1 MSTVTLGD
9 PGLPLEEELASPE
22 LLSLEISENYESS
35 HLASATSVPEQDS
48 PGHWRQLEQWVAD
61 LQAEVASLRGHK
73 DRCERAMLSLLRE
86 MLQLRACGQL
96 QGAELKRLQQDVR
109 QAAQAPD
116 KEALECPG
124 AQNQNQNHMQ
134 TLDKR
139 LVEVREALTQ
149 IRRKQVLQDSERKNA
164 EQEASLRWAE
174 LAEKLEQEEQLR
186 EAACSALQKSQDEA
200 SRKVDREVARMQAQV
215 TKLGEEMSLRFLK
228 REAKLCGFLQK
239 SFLALEK
246 RMKASESTRLKAE
259 SSLRGELDSRWQ
271 RLQDLAEE
279 RAQALQGQQEQEECR
294 LLEQCRD
301 LDQAVIQLTKFVRQN
316 QVSLNRILLAE
327 QEAWDSKGQAEESR
341 AGELAAYVQESLAAV
356 QLAGELAQ
364 REAHGALQLLREK
377 SQALEESLAELGKQV
392 KDLSDHFV
400 ALSWRLDLQEQML
413 RLRLSEAKKEW
424 EGLEQK
430 SLEGLAQ
437 CQKEAEARLRE
448 VWERVDSLPRQI
460 EAVSDKCV
468 LRKSDSDLRISA
480 EGKARE
486 FEVEAVRQELA
497 AVLSSVQLLKE
508 GNPGRKIAEIQG
520 QLATFQSQ
528 IMKLETS
535 IQDNRT
541 IQNLKF
547 NTETRLRMEEMAS
560 LRESVL
566 RLQSDEGPWALT
578 LGSRRVLVSLGRQQF
593 FIKDSALGEA
603 VSVNRWGMYQTV
615 RWAEV
620 QWAAIFRGPL
630 RAWGGAGEAPRPV
643 GLSCV
648 SGQVAS
654 VEGGPHEPGGP
665 AEALRLG
672 ACPPVHSLAPFSEI
686 NVPALVPV
694 RVPSSHPGLRGTRP
708 ASRSSRLPGPRPAA
722 GRPAQAS
729 VSRGPTRSVQ
739 PPGGPAGT
747 GSGALSPWPWAASC
761 ALHTCMVASRGSG
774 SSCPNLG
781 SKQRV
786 CSHTQAAPLFLPPR
800 KALLIPQELALPPA
814 MGPGGG
820 AALGPARGAGSRE
833 SFAAHLGPRGCS
845 GRRMGLAQSGWR
857 VDPLSPQP
865 LGGGAPARRVLP
877 SWGQSSKG

>member
-1 MSTVTLGD
+1 MHLPAELAASNPSSGASPLSQTSTVTLGD
-9 PGLPLEEELASPE
+9 PGLPPEEGLASPE
-22 LLSLEISENYESS
+22 LLSLEENSENYESS
-35 HLASATSVPEQDS
+35 HLASATSVPERDS

-96 QGAELKRLQQDVR
+96 QDAELKRLQQDVR
-109 QAAQAPD
+109 QAVQAPD
-116 KEALECPG
+116 KEVLEVSPRRQRLLC
-124 AQNQNQNHMQ
+124 A
-134 TLDKR
+134 R

-149 IRRKQVLQDSERKNA
+149 IRRKQVLQDSERKDA

-174 LAEKLEQEEQLR
+174 LAGKLEQEEQLR

-200 SRKVDREVARMQAQV
+200 SRRVDREVARMQAQV

-228 REAKLCGFLQK
+228 REAKLCSFLQK

-259 SSLRGELDSRWQ
+259 SSLRGELDSRCQ

-279 RAQALQGQQEQEECR
+279 RAQALQGQQEVGSSGPCRECR

-301 LDQAVIQLTKFVRQN
+301 LDQAVIQLTNFVHQN
-316 QVSLNRILLAE
+316 QVSLNRILLAK
-327 QEAWDSKGQAEESR
+327 QEAWCVKGQAEESR
-341 AGELAAYVQESLAAV
+341 AGELAAYVQESLAAM

-413 RLRLSEAKKEW
+413 RLRLSEAKREW

-430 SLEGLAQ
+430 SLEGLVQ
-437 CQKEAEARLRE
+437 CRKEVEAHLRE

-486 FEVEAVRQELA
+486 FDFEAMRQELA

-520 QLATFQSQ
+520 QLATNQ

-547 NTETRLRMEEMAS
+547 NTETRLVRGEMAS

-615 RWAEV
+615 RWL
-620 QWAAIFRGPL
+620 QWKAVL
-630 RAWGGAGEAPRPV
+630 MSLVAPRRP
-643 GLSCV
+643 STF
-648 SGQVAS
+648 SKK
-654 VEGGPHEPGGP
+654 
-665 AEALRLG
+665 
-672 ACPPVHSLAPFSEI
+672 PF
-686 NVPALVPV
+686 
-694 RVPSSHPGLRGTRP
+694 G
-708 ASRSSRLPGPRPAA
+708 
-722 GRPAQAS
+722 
-729 VSRGPTRSVQ
+729 
-739 PPGGPAGT
+739 
-747 GSGALSPWPWAASC
+747 W
-761 ALHTCMVASRGSG
+761 
-774 SSCPNLG
+774 
-781 SKQRV
+781 
-786 CSHTQAAPLFLPPR
+786 
-800 KALLIPQELALPPA
+800 
-814 MGPGGG
+814 
-820 AALGPARGAGSRE
+820 GPARRLTA
-833 SFAAHLGPRGCS
+833 L
-845 GRRMGLAQSGWR
+845 
-857 VDPLSPQP
+857 PLSQ
-865 LGGGAPARRVLP
+865 
-877 SWGQSSKG
+877 K

>member
-1 MSTVTLGD
+1 MAAPGGPPDEVLGSPSEPPSSNPSSGASPLSQTSTVTLGD
-9 PGLPLEEELASPE
+9 PGLPPEEGLASPE
-22 LLSLEISENYESS
+22 LLSLEENSENYESS
-35 HLASATSVPEQDS
+35 HLASATSVPERDS

-96 QGAELKRLQQDVR
+96 QDAELKRLQQDVR
-109 QAAQAPD
+109 QAVQAPD
-116 KEALECPG
+116 KEVLEVSPRRQRLLC
-124 AQNQNQNHMQ
+124 A
-134 TLDKR
+134 R

-149 IRRKQVLQDSERKNA
+149 IRRKQVLQDSERKDA
-164 EQEASLRWAE
+164 EQEASLRW
-174 LAEKLEQEEQLR
+174 LAGKLEQEEQLR

-200 SRKVDREVARMQAQV
+200 SRRVDREVARMQAQV

-228 REAKLCGFLQK
+228 REAKLCSFLQK

-259 SSLRGELDSRWQ
+259 SSLRGELDSRCQ

-279 RAQALQGQQEQEECR
+279 RAQALQGQQEVGSSGATPAQQQEECR

-301 LDQAVIQLTKFVRQN
+301 LDQAVIQLTNFVHQN
-316 QVSLNRILLAE
+316 QVSLNRILLAK

-341 AGELAAYVQESLAAV
+341 AGELAAYVQESLAAM

-413 RLRLSEAKKEW
+413 RLRLSEAKREW

-430 SLEGLAQ
+430 SLEGLVQ
-437 CQKEAEARLRE
+437 CRKEVEAHLRE

-486 FEVEAVRQELA
+486 FDFEAMRQELA

-520 QLATFQSQ
+520 QLATNQ

-547 NTETRLRMEEMAS
+547 NTETRLVR
-560 LRESVL
+560 
-566 RLQSDEGPWALT
+566 GALCPPHPEAPG
-578 LGSRRVLVSLGRQQF
+578 GSR
-593 FIKDSALGEA
+593 
-603 VSVNRWGMYQTV
+603 
-615 RWAEV
+615 
-620 QWAAIFRGPL
+620 PL
-630 RAWGGAGEAPRPV
+630 TPA
-643 GLSCV
+643 
-648 SGQVAS
+648 
-654 VEGGPHEPGGP
+654 GP
-665 AEALRLG
+665 APTSGL
-672 ACPPVHSLAPFSEI
+672 PHIPVSARLAP
-686 NVPALVPV
+686 
-694 RVPSSHPGLRGTRP
+694 
-708 ASRSSRLPGPRPAA
+708 A
-722 GRPAQAS
+722 GS
-729 VSRGPTRSVQ
+729 
-739 PPGGPAGT
+739 
-747 GSGALSPWPWAASC
+747 
-761 ALHTCMVASRGSG
+761 
-774 SSCPNLG
+774 
-781 SKQRV
+781 
-786 CSHTQAAPLFLPPR
+786 
-800 KALLIPQELALPPA
+800 
-814 MGPGGG
+814 
-820 AALGPARGAGSRE
+820 PAR
-833 SFAAHLGPRGCS
+833 
-845 GRRMGLAQSGWR
+845 
-857 VDPLSPQP
+857 
-865 LGGGAPARRVLP
+865 
-877 SWGQSSKG
+877 

>member
-1 MSTVTLGD
+1 MAAPGGPPDEVLGSPTAFPGVGQPEPSPPGTRLCDSAGRARVSPVHTLSHRSDWGPCALSSTGSQPPLAARRHLPAELAASNPSSGASPLSQTSTVTLGD
-9 PGLPLEEELASPE
+9 PGLPPEEGLASPE
-22 LLSLEISENYESS
+22 LLSLEENSENYESS
-35 HLASATSVPEQDS
+35 HLASATSVPERDS

-96 QGAELKRLQQDVR
+96 QDAELKRLQQDVR
-109 QAAQAPD
+109 QAVQAPD
-116 KEALECPG
+116 KEVLECPG
-124 AQNQNQNHMQ
+124 AQNQNHMQ

-149 IRRKQVLQDSERKNA
+149 IRRKQVLQDSERKDA

-174 LAEKLEQEEQLR
+174 LAGKLEQEEQLR

-200 SRKVDREVARMQAQV
+200 SRRVDREVARMQAQV

-228 REAKLCGFLQK
+228 REAKLCSFLQK

-259 SSLRGELDSRWQ
+259 SSLRGELDSRCQ

-279 RAQALQGQQEQEECR
+279 RAQALQGQQEQQEECR

-301 LDQAVIQLTKFVRQN
+301 LDQAVIQLTNFVHQN
-316 QVSLNRILLAE
+316 QVSLNRILLAK

-341 AGELAAYVQESLAAV
+341 AGELAAYVQESLAAM

-413 RLRLSEAKKEW
+413 RLRLSEAKREW

-430 SLEGLAQ
+430 SLEGLVQ
-437 CQKEAEARLRE
+437 CRKEVEAHLRE

-486 FEVEAVRQELA
+486 FDFEAMRQELA

-520 QLATFQSQ
+520 QLATFQNQ

-547 NTETRLRMEEMAS
+547 NTETRLCMEEMAS

-615 RWAEV
+615 RWL
-620 QWAAIFRGPL
+620 QWKAVL
-630 RAWGGAGEAPRPV
+630 MSLVAPRRP
-643 GLSCV
+643 STF
-648 SGQVAS
+648 SKK
-654 VEGGPHEPGGP
+654 
-665 AEALRLG
+665 
-672 ACPPVHSLAPFSEI
+672 PF
-686 NVPALVPV
+686 
-694 RVPSSHPGLRGTRP
+694 G
-708 ASRSSRLPGPRPAA
+708 
-722 GRPAQAS
+722 
-729 VSRGPTRSVQ
+729 
-739 PPGGPAGT
+739 
-747 GSGALSPWPWAASC
+747 W
-761 ALHTCMVASRGSG
+761 
-774 SSCPNLG
+774 
-781 SKQRV
+781 
-786 CSHTQAAPLFLPPR
+786 
-800 KALLIPQELALPPA
+800 
-814 MGPGGG
+814 
-820 AALGPARGAGSRE
+820 GPARRLTA
-833 SFAAHLGPRGCS
+833 L
-845 GRRMGLAQSGWR
+845 
-857 VDPLSPQP
+857 PLSQ
-865 LGGGAPARRVLP
+865 
-877 SWGQSSKG
+877 K